1 MIIPAAAAAAASSVG
16 RHLVLL
22 GPAWTRAFRCVWMM
36 EELGLKNYQVNS
48 KAMPVSKVVRQ
59 HVSTGKVPV
68 LLEFDD
74 NNKAIM
80 SPEEGKDELNCPPSF
95 VLSESSAINTY
106 LCDQYGGVELNLIPP
121 AGTRERA
128 KYDETV
134 SCITTELDCQGLW
147 LHRKHKEDIPEVVPA
162 ARKQF
167 ERINRHLARQL
178 NPYLLG
184 RHFTAADVLY
194 VHCLD
199 WSKGIGWHDQW
210 PDHLKEYR
218 TLCQQRPAYQRA
230 KLQRDAE
237 KAVAMN
243 RSSSDT
249 TTSIQAEKSKL

>member
-1 MIIPAAAAAAASSVG
+1 MIPEAVG
-16 RHLVLL
+16 AGRRLVLL

-36 EELGLKNYQVNS
+36 EELGLKYQVDS
-48 KAMPVSKVVRQ
+48 KAMPVSKAVRQ
-59 HVSTGKVPV
+59 HVGTGKVPV
-68 LLEFDD
+68 LLEFDG
-74 NNKAIM
+74 NNNEVVSQENEAYH
-80 SPEEGKDELNCPPSF
+80 PPSF

-106 LCDQYGGVELNLIPP
+106 LCDQYGGVNLNLIPP

-134 SCITTELDCQGLW
+134 SCITTELDSQGLW
-147 LHRKHKEDIPEVVPA
+147 LHRKHKGDIPEILPA

-167 ERINRHLARQL
+167 DRINRHLAKQL

-184 RHFTAADVLY
+184 QHFTSADVLY

-210 PDHLKEYR
+210 PEHLESYR
-218 TLCQQRPAYQRA
+218 KLCQQRPAYQSA

-237 KAVAMN
+237 KAAN
-243 RSSSDT
+243 KSKSSSDT
-249 TTSIQAEKSKL
+249 STPAGGSKL

>member
-1 MIIPAAAAAAASSVG
+1 MIPATVAGAG
-16 RHLVLL
+16 RRLVLL
-22 GPAWTRAFRCVWMM
+22 GPAWTRSFRCAWMM
-36 EELGLKNYQVNS
+36 EELGLKYQIDS
-48 KAMPVSKVVRQ
+48 KAMPVSKAVRQ

-68 LLEFDD
+68 LLEFDG
-74 NNKAIM
+74 NNEVM
-80 SPEEGKDELNCPPSF
+80 SQEEESSRQPSF

-121 AGTRERA
+121 TGTRERA

-147 LHRKHKEDIPEVVPA
+147 LHRKHNADIPEAVTA

-167 ERINRHLARQL
+167 ERINRHLAQQL

-184 RHFTAADVLY
+184 QHFTAADVLY

-210 PDHLKEYR
+210 PEHLEKYR
-218 TLCQQRPAYQRA
+218 KLCQQRPAYQRA

-237 KAVAMN
+237 KTAAKS
-243 RSSSDT
+243 RISSD
-249 TTSIQAEKSKL
+249 TSIQAERSKL